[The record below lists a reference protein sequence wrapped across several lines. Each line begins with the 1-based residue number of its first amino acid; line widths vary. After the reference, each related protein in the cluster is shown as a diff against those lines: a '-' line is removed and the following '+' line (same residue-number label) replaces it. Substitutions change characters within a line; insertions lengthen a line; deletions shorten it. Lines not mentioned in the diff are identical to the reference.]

1 MSGCW
6 RRVVSSVLMAWL
18 IGIVLASSLANSTLV
33 AQEEKTQAGDL
44 KKIEYSEETLEETQS
59 VLNQIETN
67 IDALQQENKQ
77 LDQKARQKRSE
88 IKQVERSLKQQSRLS
103 RMYDYK
109 LHNTGLEVGQVRED
123 LARLNQG
130 IAKQQTQLQ
139 LELQQLELL
148 GLQRAPHR
156 LLVRGADA
164 VDEYFVAKTTARHGL
179 EKLRQQIADQA
190 MLRELLEEIG
200 TSHQQTEIVSQQSQE
215 ERQSTEKQ
223 MESELQVLESLMR
236 TKSETR
242 EKMGV
247 LQERQRRVAQIIR
260 LLMQQKTAR
269 EHAEAAS
276 QLLFR
281 EGGTLPWPCTMPLVR
296 GFSRDTTDE
305 ASYNPG
311 VDLALPQGSEI
322 RVVAAGEVL
331 YAKVFRGYDNLV
343 IVDHGS
349 GMCSLYA
356 FLDKILVTQGDT
368 VEKDAVV
375 GLSGLLEGNWGPGV
389 HFELRKDG
397 EAIDPR
403 VWFEAASRPASAGAS
418 GK

>member
-1 MSGCW
+1 MSGWW
-6 RRVVSSVLMAWL
+6 RRVVSTVLMAWL
-18 IGIVLASSLANSTLV
+18 VGIVLAGCLANSTLV

-77 LDQKARQKRSE
+77 LDQKARQKRSD
-88 IKQVERSLKQQSRLS
+88 IKQVERSLKQQSRLC
-103 RMYDYK
+103 RIYDYK
-109 LHNTGLEVGQVRED
+109 LHNTELEVGQVRED

-139 LELQQLELL
+139 LELHQLELL

-156 LLVRGADA
+156 LLVRGANA
-164 VDEYFVAKTTARHGL
+164 VDDYFVAKTTARHGL
-179 EKLRQQIADQA
+179 EKLRQQLADQA
-190 MLRELLEEIG
+190 MLQDLLEEIG
-200 TSHQQTEIVSQQSQE
+200 TSNQQTEIVSQQSQE
-215 ERQSTEKQ
+215 ERQSTEKR
-223 MESELQVLESLMR
+223 MKSELQGLESLMR

-242 EKMGV
+242 EKMAV

-260 LLMQQKTAR
+260 LLMKQKTAR
-269 EHAEAAS
+269 EHAEAS
-276 QLLFR
+276 SHLLFR
-281 EGGTLPWPCTMPLVR
+281 EDGTLPWPCTMPLVR
-296 GFSRDTTDE
+296 GFSKDTTDE

-311 VDLALPQGSEI
+311 VDLALPQGTEI
-322 RVVAAGEVL
+322 RVVAPGEVL

-343 IVDHGS
+343 IVDHGG

-356 FLDKILVTQGDT
+356 FLDKILVTQGER

-389 HFELRKDG
+389 HFEIRKDG

-403 VWFEAASRPASAGAS
+403 VWFEAASGQAGAGAS